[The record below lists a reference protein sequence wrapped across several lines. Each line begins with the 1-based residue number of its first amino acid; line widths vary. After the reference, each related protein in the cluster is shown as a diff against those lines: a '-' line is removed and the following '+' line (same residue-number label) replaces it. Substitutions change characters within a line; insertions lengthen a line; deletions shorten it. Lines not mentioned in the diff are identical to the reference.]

1 MKINF
6 EIEKMIFFV
15 TNTTMKI
22 NFEIEK
28 MILLL
33 TLQGKF

>member
-6 EIEKMIFFV
+6 EIEKMILFV